1 MTNRHLVCVVYSD
14 SPSNPSIPSSDP
26 MKWPIAQYGDDHGYP
41 DRAGLHIVRFLA
53 DPANVKNLKAGLPH
67 LYTPNA
73 DEKAIIDKDVTAA
86 NAADDAKTAAMGQ
99 AWNMFQEMM
108 TASEGDNNPP
118 SRQLYPSLC
127 PSTSAAILDLV
138 AQLGKNHLAGTPDKE
153 IKLPAATHDTAS
165 GPASASAMTA
175 FFAQLQQAMGPAQ
188 ATGPRTAETTP
199 PTVARAVRKG
209 KLPIQRE
216 PDFANQS
223 DYCRFAYVVDLDA
236 ETLEVFGDGRDNAN
250 FESKHE
256 GHRFRDVGA
265 PEDTVPNLVATIT
278 FAEVRAW
285 VAEGKEVTEFRKRVG
300 EERFT
305 NVHRLVCVGA
315 GRNGIWSRPPKISRF
330 AMEEIVRRTRFEE
343 WNP

>member
-73 DEKAIIDKDVTAA
+73 DEKAIIDKD
-86 NAADDAKTAAMGQ
+86 TAAMGQ

-108 TASEGDNNPP
+108 TASDGDNNPP
-118 SRQLYPSLC
+118 SRRLYPSLC
-127 PSTSAAILDLV
+127 PSTSAAILDL
-138 AQLGKNHLAGTPDKE
+138 
-153 IKLPAATHDTAS
+153 
-165 GPASASAMTA
+165 
-175 FFAQLQQAMGPAQ
+175 

-250 FESKHE
+250 FESKHA